1 MGLAG
6 ETQHDETVGF
16 TSQMSAARQR
26 PWLIPFVVVIGVSF
40 CARLLFVVVT
50 SPVWWPDSIGYM
62 QLARLIGRGN
72 LAAGQGIR
80 TPGYPLFMLLN
91 DFNLSAIR
99 ATQMIMGLAIT
110 SGIFWIIWT
119 LNHKPWLASLGALL
133 YGLSIAQVRLESFIL
148 TETLATAFLLGA
160 LVSLVSLRTS
170 QRRDWWK
177 LLAMGVFA
185 GLLPLVRPL
194 YVFVPLLFAI
204 PVASVVSLRS
214 RRFWLYFLPA
224 IRPVVVWVGYLGVTF
239 DYVGLQTASGFGW
252 TNHAG
257 AFMKDAPQRYATIRD
272 IYLRHEATHRGQVIN
287 TIWSSIPD
295 MQKATGQT
303 YPELSETV
311 QSLSFTLIAS
321 HPVGYARQVATAF
334 VGFWK
339 GLSIDKTWNPLGTLT
354 GPIWRL
360 CRYLWLLVSF
370 CFVVVVLGLLATRL
384 HLIPLP
390 ELPSPTGWMVLTVLI
405 SGILQALVE
414 YGSATRFGMP
424 TQPFVSVVV
433 MLALGAW
440 VTGRRRQQRPPTP

>member
-119 LNHKPWLASLGALL
+119 LNHKPWLASSGALL

-160 LVSLVSLRTS
+160 LVCLVSLRTS

-177 LLAMGVFA
+177 LLAMGVFQGFCLWCA
-185 GLLPLVRPL
+185 PYTSSYPCCSP
-194 YVFVPLLFAI
+194 YPLL
-204 PVASVVSLRS
+204 RS
-214 RRFWLYFLPA
+214 CHCDR
-224 IRPVVVWVGYLGVTF
+224 
-239 DYVGLQTASGFGW
+239 DASGSTSYRRSG
-252 TNHAG
+252 
-257 AFMKDAPQRYATIRD
+257 
-272 IYLRHEATHRGQVIN
+272 
-287 TIWSSIPD
+287 
-295 MQKATGQT
+295 
-303 YPELSETV
+303 
-311 QSLSFTLIAS
+311 
-321 HPVGYARQVATAF
+321 
-334 VGFWK
+334 
-339 GLSIDKTWNPLGTLT
+339 
-354 GPIWRL
+354 
-360 CRYLWLLVSF
+360 LWLS
-370 CFVVVVLGLLATRL
+370 
-384 HLIPLP
+384 
-390 ELPSPTGWMVLTVLI
+390 
-405 SGILQALVE
+405 
-414 YGSATRFGMP
+414 GSAI
-424 TQPFVSVVV
+424 S
-433 MLALGAW
+433 A
-440 VTGRRRQQRPPTP
+440 